1 MLPHKFVFVSFFP
14 IFSLISRSMKECGHS
29 LRIIKNN
36 RLLPLTCDQCFTFL
50 HTVREKRITSKH
62 SRMHKMFHS
71 WEMRDK
77 SQSNQIKSIIY
88 LTQLSKLQ
96 NTNWSLLKIHVET
109 YETSRKKDIVCVL
122 QCDILSCLSPRFA
135 CYFLFSYD
143 DQRKIIFT
151 IKLIWLMTPR

>member
-1 MLPHKFVFVSFFP
+1 
-14 IFSLISRSMKECGHS
+14 MKECGHS

-88 LTQLSKLQ
+88 LTQLSKL
-96 NTNWSLLKIHVET
+96 
-109 YETSRKKDIVCVL
+109 
-122 QCDILSCLSPRFA
+122 
-135 CYFLFSYD
+135 
-143 DQRKIIFT
+143 
-151 IKLIWLMTPR
+151 